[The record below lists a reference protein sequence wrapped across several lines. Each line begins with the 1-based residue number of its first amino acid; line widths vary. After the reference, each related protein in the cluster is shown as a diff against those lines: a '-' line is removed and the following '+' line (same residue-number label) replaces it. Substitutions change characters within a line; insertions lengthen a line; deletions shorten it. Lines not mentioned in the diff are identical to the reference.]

1 MTHAT
6 NATEIET
13 ETGSGTHTQAHAHSV
28 KTETATKIDIKFTLS
43 ERFCHTL
50 QQFDPLEI
58 NIEWKL

>member
-13 ETGSGTHTQAHAHSV
+13 ETGSGTQTHAHSV

-58 NIEWKL
+58 NIELKL